1 MMYCVMY
8 QWIGKQSKSVKNE
21 NELIQNNIVSQYSG
35 VNQDTLFRNIYFER
49 IVDISEM
56 CV

>member
-1 MMYCVMY
+1 MYCVMY